1 MKVLGYTLDATWGPS
16 KLGATQMKDV
26 LPFGLFETVCCFDRL
41 GRLGRAEQ
49 AKLPPAFT
57 DPRRAIILAYL
68 SQALDISLPQPLPDL
83 NWIYMMICDD
93 L

>member
-41 GRLGRAEQ
+41 GRAEQ

-68 SQALDISLPQPLPDL
+68 SQALDISFPQPLPDL
-83 NWIYMMICDD
+83 NRIYMMICDD